1 MMGSVHEI
9 KTASTPHNIIE
20 NIGLFP
26 TPVQIITN
34 PKGVCQKDVDFCVN
48 AKYRKNTGNSR
59 SIESYILDKKEL
71 KNLKS
76 WIEQAVLTYFF
87 EIYQSVHEVSLRIT
101 QSWINK
107 TCVGEFN
114 HHHTHPNSF
123 ISGVYYFKGND
134 NDKIHFGKNKHEP
147 IKIPTKNPN
156 LANATSWWLPAKQ
169 GTLILFPSSLP
180 HWVNTVENKNTRYS
194 LAFNTFPIGIVGD
207 NVELTELKL

>member
-87 EIYQSVHEVSLRIT
+87 EIYH
-101 QSWINK
+101 
-107 TCVGEFN
+107 
-114 HHHTHPNSF
+114 
-123 ISGVYYFKGND
+123 
-134 NDKIHFGKNKHEP
+134 
-147 IKIPTKNPN
+147 
-156 LANATSWWLPAKQ
+156 
-169 GTLILFPSSLP
+169 
-180 HWVNTVENKNTRYS
+180 
-194 LAFNTFPIGIVGD
+194 
-207 NVELTELKL
+207 